1 VDSLKALDPNR
12 PIREADIL
20 SLCPFMSCQLN
31 RSTQHLRSA
40 YQTLAKSL
48 SGSSAGSDAKAP
60 LSRTQWALDDIF
72 RS

>member
-1 VDSLKALDPNR
+1 VPMNVR
-12 PIREADIL
+12 YWG
-20 SLCPFMSCQLN
+20 CQLN